1 MSDIQIR
8 ESGTAADDSRRSFL
22 KKAAIVAWS
31 APVIMTVTSN
41 KARAAHGCIHF
52 GQNCTQGPTTG
63 PLGCC
68 TPVATLVTGGG
79 QNGAS
84 VVCCVTGAGT
94 SPGNNNKCKTPNGT
108 NPVLNGCTGNSD
120 CCSNKCQS
128 GLCTA

>member
-1 MSDIQIR
+1 MSDIKVQ
-8 ESGTAADDSRRSFL
+8 ETGTAADESRRTFL

-52 GQNCTQGPTTG
+52 GQTCTQGQTTG

-79 QNGAS
+79 KDGAA
-84 VVCCVTGAGT
+84 VVCCGTGS
-94 SPGNNNKCKTPNGT
+94 SPANVNKCKTPTGANT
-108 NPVLNGCTGNSD
+108 ITNGCNANAD
-120 CCSNKCQS
+120 CCSNKCT
-128 GLCTA
+128 GGVCAA